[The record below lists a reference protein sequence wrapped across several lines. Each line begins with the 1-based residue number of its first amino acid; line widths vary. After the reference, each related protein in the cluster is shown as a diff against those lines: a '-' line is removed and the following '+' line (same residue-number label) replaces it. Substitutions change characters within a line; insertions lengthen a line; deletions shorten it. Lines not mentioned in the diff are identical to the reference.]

1 MLPVCL
7 LHCNDVLTHGCISNS
22 YRAMIIMLLPLYKFV
37 IQAHQTYACVSGNSL
52 YHGSWYAMIIKWFC
66 YIISSW
72 LYHGNTI
79 ILYNDNGA
87 LSSSHT
93 SHSVQTMFYST
104 LSQVR
109 RCTRNTQWEQY
120 ASSCCKSVFC
130 IFVLSAHDIVDCE
143 LAIV

>member
-22 YRAMIIMLLPLYKFV
+22 YRAMIIMLLSLYKCV
-37 IQAHQTYACVSGNSL
+37 MQTHQNMCLCQWQFIVP
-52 YHGSWYAMIIKWFC
+52 WYAMITMWFC
-66 YIISSW
+66 YISSW

-120 ASSCCKSVFC
+120 VSSCCKSVFC